1 MCNYGSSSVKL
12 PSLKEFSNLWP
23 ILSRYYSMKVK
34 AHKDSSMKCGN
45 VKAG

>member
-12 PSLKEFSNLWP
+12 TSQKGFSNLWP

-34 AHKDSSMKCGN
+34 AHKDCNMKCGSLN
-45 VKAG
+45 EG